1 MVDIPRRTT
10 QSAARRPRAR
20 LGREQLQG
28 MLRPG
33 RFDRHELAYG
43 GALRVAVGVAAPLA
57 AGTATGHLQ
66 YGAFA
71 SLGALPAGF
80 ASLQGVT
87 RTRAV
92 TVVAASAGAAMSTFV
107 GGVLAASAPW
117 LLVPVVAL
125 WGYGTGLA
133 VCLGRWTSVAVL
145 QWPVAL
151 LIAAGIPLGPSE
163 AALRAGL
170 VLAGGLLQCAL
181 VAVSWTLRPGAAER
195 AALAESYRGLS
206 AYARGLA
213 AGRAGPPPP
222 ADFVAGDAVADPNP
236 LLPAAVRADHLN
248 LLEQAERI
256 RASLAALAAHTDD
269 DSSGTA
275 RLFAADT
282 AQALDGVAD
291 ALNTGPG
298 DRASPVQTPDGGF
311 TWQEA
316 AGDTGWRW
324 AAEALLCQLRAVNR
338 ILGHGP
344 APKRAV
350 PRDGPA
356 SPDRPVPR
364 DTVHW
369 TALTLRANLT
379 AAGETGRHAL
389 RLAAVTGLVEF
400 LVQVTG
406 LYEGRWAV
414 LTAFLVL
421 RPDFATTLTRS
432 VHRAVGTAV
441 GAGLGA
447 SAAIL
452 AHPGDAGL
460 VVGATIAVAA
470 AFALFAVNY
479 LLFSVFLTAFLVI
492 LLETFGLPA
501 GSTATARL
509 AQTALGAAC
518 AIIAYWVWPTWEG
531 LSAQQKFARMLTS
544 HSRYTAALLRQL
556 SHPEELDP
564 GRLRALQTTARR
576 DRTDAE
582 ASMARLAAEPPQ
594 PPMTPAVAR
603 TLVAVVTRLAQAE
616 LALHALVLRHPAA
629 GQEEQPQDPDGRG
642 SLDDLAVALRTTL
655 ERLAESLLTLEAP
668 GGLPPL
674 HRIQAPL
681 RNQSQPAGQRT
692 ALVVDGLVDATDA
705 LTDVVRRLVDDRAA
719 RR

>member
-1 MVDIPRRTT
+1 
-10 QSAARRPRAR
+10 
-20 LGREQLQG
+20 

-33 RFDRHELAYG
+33 RFDWHELAYG

-57 AGTATGHLQ
+57 AGTATGHPQ

-125 WGYGTGLA
+125 WGYATGLA
-133 VCLGRWTSVAVL
+133 VCLGRWMSVAVL

-151 LIAAGIPLGPSE
+151 LIASGIPLGPSE

-170 VLAGGLLQCAL
+170 VLAGGLFQGAL
-181 VAVSWTLRPGAAER
+181 VAVSWTVRPGAAER
-195 AALAESYRGLS
+195 AALADSYRSLS

-213 AGRAGPPPP
+213 AGRTGPPPP

-236 LLPAAVRADHLN
+236 LLAAAVRADHLN

-269 DSSGTA
+269 DPSGAA
-275 RLFAADT
+275 RLFATDT
-282 AQALDGVAD
+282 AQALDGIAD
-291 ALNTGPG
+291 ALNAGPE
-298 DRASPVQTPDGGF
+298 DRAPPVRKPNSRF
-311 TWQEA
+311 TWQEEA
-316 AGDTGWRW
+316 ADDTGWQW
-324 AAEALLCQLRAVNR
+324 VAEALLCQLRAVDR
-338 ILGHGP
+338 ILGHAPTPNRP
-344 APKRAV
+344 APC
-350 PRDGPA
+350 DGPGT
-356 SPDRPVPR
+356 PDRPVPR
-364 DTVHW
+364 DTVQW

-400 LVQVTG
+400 MVEASD

-414 LTAFLVL
+414 MTAFLVL
-421 RPDFATTLTRS
+421 RPDFATTLSRS

-447 SAAIL
+447 TAAIA
-452 AHPGDAGL
+452 AHPGGAGL
-460 VVGATIAVAA
+460 IVGATIAVAA

-492 LLETFGLPA
+492 LLEIFGLSA
-501 GSTATARL
+501 GSTATTRL

-531 LSAQQKFARMLTS
+531 LSAQQKFARLLTS
-544 HSRYTAALLRQL
+544 HSSYTASLLQQL

-564 GRLRALQTTARR
+564 SRLRALQTTARR

-582 ASMARLAAEPPQ
+582 ASTARLAAEPPQ

-603 TLVAVVTRLAQAE
+603 TLVAVVMRLAQAE
-616 LALHALVLRHPAA
+616 LALHALVLQRPAA
-629 GQEEQPQDPDGRG
+629 VQEKQPQDHDSRT
-642 SLDDLAVALRTTL
+642 SLDALAVALRTTL
-655 ERLAESLLTLEAP
+655 EKLAESLLTLEAP
-668 GGLPPL
+668 GDLPPL
-674 HRIQAPL
+674 HRIQASS
-681 RNQSQPAGQRT
+681 RNQPVPGGRRT
-692 ALVVDGLVDATDA
+692 ALLVDGLVDATDA
-705 LTDVVRRLVDDRAA
+705 LTDVVRRLADDRGA